1 MFDWM
6 VRTFVYKPFDIVDDW
21 VRSLSAEQ
29 VEYAGFVTFVVLFV
43 WLLHKTTNIA
53 VWIGLKEVKGNE

>member
-21 VRSLSAEQ
+21 IRGLEDWQ
-29 VEYAGFVTFVVLFV
+29 LGYAGLVTFVVMFV
-43 WLLHKTTNIA
+43 WLLHRTTNIA
-53 VWIGLKEVKGNE
+53 VWIGLKEVNENE